1 MQNRRTSILLGDG
14 GYRAE
19 TFLATPL
26 RATNDLNRRSD
37 SLYQSAHISTRNV
50 VERLMG
56 QWKKRF
62 PCLWI
67 GMRCRKLQSIQNITV
82 ATAVLHNIC
91 KIHGDSQM
99 PPLSRAEEVRYNAAV
114 AQEREFRNMQP
125 RRRQPNTIQNA
136 LLKQYF
142 NRGLTFNSG

>member
-1 MQNRRTSILLGDG
+1 MGDG

-19 TFLATPL
+19 TFIATPL
-26 RATNDLNRRSD
+26 RATNDLSQRSERM
-37 SLYQSAHISTRNV
+37 YQEAHIASRNV

-67 GMRCRKLQSIQNITV
+67 GMRCRKLASIQNIIV

-91 KIHGDSQM
+91 KIRNDTQM
-99 PPLSRAEEVRYNAAV
+99 PTLSRAEEMRYNAAV
-114 AQEREFRNMQP
+114 EQEHEYRNSQP
-125 RRRQPNTIQNA
+125 RRRQPNTIQNEI
-136 LLKQYF
+136 LKQYF
-142 NRGLTFNSG
+142 ETVANERRQ